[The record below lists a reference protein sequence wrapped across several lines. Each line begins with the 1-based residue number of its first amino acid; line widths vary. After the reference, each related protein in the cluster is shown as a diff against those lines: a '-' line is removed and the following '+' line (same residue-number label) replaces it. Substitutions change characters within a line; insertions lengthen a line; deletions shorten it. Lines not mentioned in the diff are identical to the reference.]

1 MRLTFALLSL
11 LSFSVLAKPIHV
23 AVEYRIDGQL
33 HEGYYVYDSADQ
45 RPKPL
50 VVMVPNWL
58 GVTPAALAKAERVA
72 ATDYVVFVADLYGKD
87 RKPADASEAGAAVGT
102 LYKDRA
108 LLRKRANAS
117 IDRALAA
124 LGSVDVPVQ
133 KDAVGAIG
141 FCFGGATVLEVAR
154 SGRAL
159 QGGVVSFHGNLSL
172 AAPAENR
179 PLQTPVLVLHGAAD
193 PIVPRAEVEAFE
205 TEMAA
210 AGADWQLVS
219 YGGAVHS
226 FTDPFARAPG
236 QAMYDEKTA
245 NRAFALMRAF
255 FAESFATGG

>member
-1 MRLTFALLSL
+1 MRVALALFVL
-11 LSFSVLAKPIHV
+11 LAFPALAKPVRV

-33 HEGYYVYDSADQ
+33 HEGYYVYDDADT

-58 GVTPAALAKAERVA
+58 GVTPAALEKAERVA
-72 ATDYVVFVADLYGKD
+72 ATDYVVFVADMYGKD
-87 RKPADASEAGAAVGT
+87 RRPADASEAAPAAGA

-108 LLRKRANAS
+108 LLRQRANAG
-117 IDRALAA
+117 IDRALSA
-124 LGSVDVPVQ
+124 LGSVQVPVR

-154 SGRAL
+154 TGRAL
-159 QGGVVSFHGNLSL
+159 KGGVVSFHGNLAL
-172 AAPAENR
+172 DAPAENQ
-179 PLQTPVLVLHGAAD
+179 PLQTPVLALHGAAD
-193 PIVPRAEVEAFE
+193 PYVPRAQVEAFE
-205 TEMAA
+205 AEMAA

-226 FTDPFARAPG
+226 FTDPYAQSPG

-245 NRAFALMRAF
+245 KRAFALMRSF
-255 FAESFATGG
+255 FAERF